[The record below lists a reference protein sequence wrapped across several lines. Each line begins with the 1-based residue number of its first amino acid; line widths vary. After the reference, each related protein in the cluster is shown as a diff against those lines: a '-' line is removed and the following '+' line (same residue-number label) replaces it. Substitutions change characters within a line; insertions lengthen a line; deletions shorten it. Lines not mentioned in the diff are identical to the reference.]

1 LQLSGFG
8 WLAGVALVV
17 LALCPTHG
25 EAQTLPDALARVYQ
39 GNPQL
44 NAERAKLRAT
54 DENIPQALAGYRPQL
69 AGQASVG
76 YQTLKNGYPDGTTQS
91 ANLKPWMAGITV
103 TQPLFNGFRTANS
116 VRQAESQVGSGREGL
131 RNVVQ
136 GVFIDAVTA
145 YMAVVASQAL
155 VESQRAS
162 VTFLRETLNTTRVRL
177 NAGDVTPT
185 DVAQAEARYNRGL
198 ADLNAAEVA
207 LAVAQ
212 ATFMQVVGIPP
223 GRLAQAEPIDRL
235 LPRSREDALHISRR
249 DHPAILGAQFDV
261 DVAVSAIKIAEGA
274 LLPSANVQGSVSRS
288 VETDTSLTTT
298 STNQASVIGQ
308 ANVPLYDGGLAAAQ
322 VRQAKETLSQTR
334 IILDQVRMA
343 TEAGLLTAWS
353 TNEGAKAAVTAS
365 EAEVRAATIALRGVQ
380 REQQAG
386 QRTTIDV
393 LNANQDL
400 VAARARLIVAQRDRV
415 VASYTLLAA
424 LGHLDHRGLGLK
436 TPGYDPQ
443 VHYTQV
449 RDVWHGLRTP
459 DGQ

>member
-1 LQLSGFG
+1 LQLLGRG
-8 WLAGVALVV
+8 WLARGALVV
-17 LALCPTHG
+17 VALCPVHG
-25 EAQTLPDALARVYQ
+25 GAETLPDALTRVYQ
-39 GNPQL
+39 ANPQL

-54 DENIPQALAGYRPQL
+54 DENIPQALAGYRPQV

-76 YQTLKNGYPDGTTQS
+76 YQSLKNGLPDGSTQS
-91 ANLKPWMAGITV
+91 AVLHPWMAGITI
-103 TQPLFNGFRTANS
+103 TQPLFNGFKTANS
-116 VRQAESQVGSGREGL
+116 VRQAESQVGSGRESL
-131 RNVVQ
+131 RNVEQ
-136 GVFIDAVTA
+136 GVFVDAVTA
-145 YMAVVASQAL
+145 YMSVVASQAL

-162 VTFLRETLNTTRVRL
+162 LTFLRETLNTTRVRL

-212 ATFMQVVGIPP
+212 ATYAQVVGIPP
-223 GRLAQAEPIDRL
+223 GRLAPGEPIERL
-235 LPRSREDALHISRR
+235 LPRSRDEAAHISRR
-249 DHPAILGAQFDV
+249 DHPAILGASFDV
-261 DVAVSAIKIAEGA
+261 DAAQAAIRIAESA
-274 LLPSANVQGSVSRS
+274 LMPNASVQGSVSRS
-288 VETDTSLTTT
+288 VETDTALTTT
-298 STNQASVIGQ
+298 STNQASVIGN
-308 ANVPLYDGGLAAAQ
+308 ANVPFYDGGLAAAQ

-334 IILDQVRMA
+334 IILDQVRIA
-343 TEAGLLTAWS
+343 TEAALQTAWS
-353 TNEGAKAAVTAS
+353 TFEGTKTAVTAS

-424 LGHLDHRGLGLK
+424 MGHLDHRWLGLK

-443 VHYTQV
+443 VHYTQI

-459 DGQ
+459 DGR